1 MLKQEAFEII
11 QQAYDEHRMFESILF
26 VSSSQDELFSVAS
39 ATSRFLYCEN
49 HSFNDDG
56 CDQCQKFDDKR
67 ILDYKIIGDGVNLI
81 TKDALKNPLTDF
93 LETAKVAGNPKV
105 LVLANAENLKV
116 EAANSLLKFLE
127 EPTKNTFLFLLSK
140 NKNSVLPT
148 IRSRT
153 KIFTLNQSDEQVE
166 DNFLVQAISNHSYET
181 ILLLNRK
188 LKKLEKTELLVM
200 LHEALPNILKQ
211 LDVKTYELTLTLID
225 DLTYGPNDGLAIDNY
240 LIQVG
245 ANRWKPNKNF

>member
-11 QQAYDEHRMFESILF
+11 QQAFTEKRMFESILF
-26 VSSSQDELFSVAS
+26 VSSSQEELFSVAS
-39 ATSRFLYCEN
+39 ATSRFLYCKN
-49 HSFNDDG
+49 HSFVDDG
-56 CDQCQKFDDKR
+56 CAQCQKFDDHR
-67 ILDYKIIGDGVNLI
+67 ILDYKIIGDGVELI
-81 TKDALKNPLTDF
+81 TKEALRNPLMDF
-93 LETAKVAGNPKV
+93 LETAKVAGDPKV

-127 EPTKNTFLFLLSK
+127 EPTKNTFLFLLTK

-153 KIFTLNQSDEQVE
+153 KIFTLNFEGTAAE
-166 DNFLVQAISNHSYET
+166 ENFLVQTFSTQSYET

-188 LKKLEKTELLVM
+188 LKKMEKSELLVM
-200 LHEALPNILKQ
+200 LNEALPKILVS
-211 LDVKTYELTLTLID
+211 LDLQIYELTLNLID

-245 ANRWKPNKNF
+245 ANR

>member
-26 VSSSQDELFSVAS
+26 VSSSQEELFSVAS

-49 HSFNDDG
+49 HSFIDDG
-56 CDQCQKFDDKR
+56 CVQCQKFDDNK
-67 ILDYKIIGDGVNLI
+67 ILDYKIIGDGINLI
-81 TKDALKNPLTDF
+81 TKEELKNPLADF
-93 LETAKVAGNPKV
+93 LETAKIAGDSKV
-105 LVLANAENLKV
+105 LVLANAESLKV
-116 EAANSLLKFLE
+116 ETANSLLKFLE

-153 KIFTLNQSDEQVE
+153 KIFTLNHEDEKAE
-166 DNFLVQAISNHSYET
+166 DNFLVKTFSTQSYET

-188 LKKLEKTELLVM
+188 LKKLEKAELLVM
-200 LHEALPNILKQ
+200 LNEALPNILQ
-211 LDVKTYELTLTLID
+211 SLDLKTYELTLNLID